1 MQISFLKFL
10 QRYMVFKFFYKVL
23 KEKSYKSNHFSIFAS
38 KSIYPASYEVFIKL
52 IKPKFQAL

>member
-1 MQISFLKFL
+1 
-10 QRYMVFKFFYKVL
+10 MVFKFFYKVL